1 MKSNIII
8 TGFMG
13 TGKSAVAKELAR
25 KLKMEFIDMDRI
37 IEERRGMSIADVFAG
52 HGEKYFR
59 EQENKLV
66 KELSKKENTVI
77 ATGGGTLLS
86 SDNARMLGQRGQ
98 IICLYADSQ
107 TIYNR
112 VNKKNNRP
120 LLKRENVLSEINR
133 LLEERKEAY
142 NNFTIKIDTTN
153 LNVQEVADKTITLLK
168 RAWRAKG
175 EQMKEIKIKI
185 TEDKEYKICIK
196 KGILINLGEHL
207 SKTIEN
213 KRIIIITNSLVNCL
227 YGVKLLSSLKKGGFN
242 PDLIDLIEI
251 PDGEKYKSLS
261 TAKYLYDELLKRKA
275 DRTTTLIALGGGV
288 IGDLTGFVAA
298 TYMRG
303 LPLVH
308 IPTTLLA
315 QVDSSIG
322 GKVAVDHL
330 LAKNI
335 IGSFYQPKAV
345 YTDPEVLQTLSDK
358 DIKNGIIEAI
368 KIAIIKSPA
377 FFKWLEKNI
386 DLLIKKHRDLL
397 CELVKEAVSLKAD
410 IVLKDPRE
418 RCLRKVLNFGH
429 SIGHVLEVGAGYED
443 LSHGE
448 AVALGMLIETKIAR
462 NRGICSE
469 EFEEKIKK
477 ILSFLTSSPS
487 SSRKRESIFKDIK
500 NIDYNQFWETLSLDK
515 KNEQGRMTFILPET
529 LGKVSLIDNI
539 SKEEV
544 IKALE
549 EFKKEWSL

>member
-1 MKSNIII
+1 
-8 TGFMG
+8 
-13 TGKSAVAKELAR
+13 
-25 KLKMEFIDMDRI
+25 
-37 IEERRGMSIADVFAG
+37 
-52 HGEKYFR
+52 
-59 EQENKLV
+59 
-66 KELSKKENTVI
+66 
-77 ATGGGTLLS
+77 
-86 SDNARMLGQRGQ
+86 
-98 IICLYADSQ
+98 
-107 TIYNR
+107 
-112 VNKKNNRP
+112 
-120 LLKRENVLSEINR
+120 
-133 LLEERKEAY
+133 
-142 NNFTIKIDTTN
+142 
-153 LNVQEVADKTITLLK
+153 
-168 RAWRAKG
+168 
-175 EQMKEIKIKI
+175 MKEIKIKI

-227 YGVKLLSSLKKGGFN
+227 YGVKLLSALKKGGFN

-275 DRTTTLIALGGGV
+275 DRTTTLVALGGGV

-322 GKVAVDHL
+322 GKVAVDHP

-358 DIKNGIIEAI
+358 DIRNGIVEVI
-368 KIAIIKSPA
+368 KIAVIESPA

-386 DLLIKKHRDLL
+386 DQLINKHRDLL

-418 RCLRKVLNFGH
+418 RGLRKVLNFGH
-429 SIGHVLEVGAGYED
+429 SIGHVLEVGAGYQD

-469 EFEEKIKK
+469 EFEGQIKE
-477 ILSFLTSSPS
+477 ILSFPPACAANADR
-487 SSRKRESIFKDIK
+487 RKRESQSIFQYIK
-500 NIDYNQFWETLSLDK
+500 NIDHNQFWETLTLDK
-515 KNEQGRMTFILPET
+515 KNSKGRITFILPEA
-529 LGKVSLIDNI
+529 LGKVVLVDDIN
-539 SKEEV
+539 KKEV
-544 IKALE
+544 IEALE
-549 EFKKEWSL
+549 EFKKEWNYVKNRNN

>member
-1 MKSNIII
+1 
-8 TGFMG
+8 
-13 TGKSAVAKELAR
+13 
-25 KLKMEFIDMDRI
+25 
-37 IEERRGMSIADVFAG
+37 
-52 HGEKYFR
+52 
-59 EQENKLV
+59 
-66 KELSKKENTVI
+66 
-77 ATGGGTLLS
+77 
-86 SDNARMLGQRGQ
+86 
-98 IICLYADSQ
+98 
-107 TIYNR
+107 
-112 VNKKNNRP
+112 
-120 LLKRENVLSEINR
+120 
-133 LLEERKEAY
+133 
-142 NNFTIKIDTTN
+142 
-153 LNVQEVADKTITLLK
+153 
-168 RAWRAKG
+168 
-175 EQMKEIKIKI
+175 MKEIKVKI
-185 TEDKEYKICIK
+185 TEDKEYKVCIE

-213 KRIIIITNSLVNCL
+213 KRIIVITNPLVNCF

-242 PDLIDLIEI
+242 LNLIDLIEI

-322 GKVAVDHL
+322 GKVAVDHP

-358 DIKNGIIEAI
+358 DIKNGIVEAI
-368 KIAIIKSPA
+368 KIAVIKSPT

-386 DLLIKKHRDLL
+386 SRLLKKHRDLL
-397 CELVKEAVSLKAD
+397 CELVKEAVSLKVD

-418 RCLRKVLNFGH
+418 RGLRKVLNFGH
-429 SIGHVLEVGAGYED
+429 SIGHALEVEAGYQD

-469 EFEEKIKK
+469 EFEGQIKQ
-477 ILSFLTSSPS
+477 ILSFLPSSLLSSSAASSSPS
-487 SSRKRESIFKDIK
+487 SPSPSLSSPSSPLPFPNPSMSFPFLSLSFPRKRESISILKYIK
-500 NIDYNQFWETLSLDK
+500 NIDYNQFWETLTLDK
-515 KNEQGRMTFILPET
+515 KNSQGKITFILPEA
-529 LGKVSLIDNI
+529 LGKVALIDDIN
-539 SKEEV
+539 KEEV

-549 EFKKEWSL
+549 EFKKEWKLC

>member
-1 MKSNIII
+1 
-8 TGFMG
+8 
-13 TGKSAVAKELAR
+13 
-25 KLKMEFIDMDRI
+25 
-37 IEERRGMSIADVFAG
+37 
-52 HGEKYFR
+52 
-59 EQENKLV
+59 
-66 KELSKKENTVI
+66 
-77 ATGGGTLLS
+77 
-86 SDNARMLGQRGQ
+86 
-98 IICLYADSQ
+98 
-107 TIYNR
+107 
-112 VNKKNNRP
+112 
-120 LLKRENVLSEINR
+120 
-133 LLEERKEAY
+133 
-142 NNFTIKIDTTN
+142 
-153 LNVQEVADKTITLLK
+153 
-168 RAWRAKG
+168 
-175 EQMKEIKIKI
+175 MKEIKIKI
-185 TEDKEYKICIK
+185 IEDKEYKVCIE

-207 SKTIEN
+207 SKTIGN

-242 PDLIDLIEI
+242 LDLIDLIEI
-251 PDGEKYKSLS
+251 SDGEKYKSLS

-322 GKVAVDHL
+322 GKVAVDHP

-358 DIKNGIIEAI
+358 DIKNGIVEAI
-368 KIAIIKSPA
+368 KIAVIKSPA

-386 DLLIKKHRDLL
+386 NQLIKKHRDLL

-410 IVLKDPRE
+410 IVLKDPHERE
-418 RCLRKVLNFGH
+418 LRKVLNFGH
-429 SIGHVLEVGAGYED
+429 SIGHALEVRAGYQD

-462 NRGICSE
+462 NRGICSQD
-469 EFEEKIKK
+469 FEEQIKQ
-477 ILSFLTSSPS
+477 ILSFLRNQETKPEEELNVSSSPFS
-487 SSRKRESIFKDIK
+487 LSFPPPSMSFPRKRESIFKYIK
-500 NIDYNQFWETLSLDK
+500 NIDYNKFWDTLTLDK
-515 KNEQGRMTFILPET
+515 KNSQGKITFILPEA
-529 LGKVSLIDNI
+529 LGKVVLIEDIN
-539 SKEEV
+539 KGEV

-549 EFKKEWSL
+549 EFKKEWKLC

>member
-1 MKSNIII
+1 
-8 TGFMG
+8 
-13 TGKSAVAKELAR
+13 
-25 KLKMEFIDMDRI
+25 
-37 IEERRGMSIADVFAG
+37 
-52 HGEKYFR
+52 
-59 EQENKLV
+59 
-66 KELSKKENTVI
+66 
-77 ATGGGTLLS
+77 
-86 SDNARMLGQRGQ
+86 
-98 IICLYADSQ
+98 
-107 TIYNR
+107 
-112 VNKKNNRP
+112 
-120 LLKRENVLSEINR
+120 
-133 LLEERKEAY
+133 
-142 NNFTIKIDTTN
+142 
-153 LNVQEVADKTITLLK
+153 
-168 RAWRAKG
+168 
-175 EQMKEIKIKI
+175 MKEIKVKI
-185 TEDKEYKICIK
+185 TEDKEYKVCIE

-213 KRIIIITNSLVNCL
+213 KRIIVITNPLVNCF

-242 PDLIDLIEI
+242 LNLIDLIEI
-251 PDGEKYKSLS
+251 SDGEKYKSLS
-261 TAKYLYDELLKRKA
+261 TAKYLYDELLKKKA

-322 GKVAVDHL
+322 GKVAVDHP

-358 DIKNGIIEAI
+358 DIKNGIVEAI
-368 KIAIIKSPA
+368 KISVIKSPT

-386 DLLIKKHRDLL
+386 SRLLKKHRDLL
-397 CELVKEAVSLKAD
+397 CELVKEAVSLKVD

-418 RCLRKVLNFGH
+418 RGLRKVLNFGH
-429 SIGHVLEVGAGYED
+429 SIGHALEVEAGYQD

-469 EFEEKIKK
+469 EFEGQIKQ
-477 ILSFLTSSPS
+477 ILSFLPSSLLSSSAVSSSPS
-487 SSRKRESIFKDIK
+487 SPSPSLSSPSSPLPFPHPSLSFPHSSLSFPRKRESISILKYIK
-500 NIDYNQFWETLSLDK
+500 NIDYNQFWETLTLDK
-515 KNEQGRMTFILPET
+515 KNSQGKITFILPEA
-529 LGKVSLIDNI
+529 LGKVALIDDIN
-539 SKEEV
+539 KEEV

-549 EFKKEWSL
+549 EFKKEWKLC